1 LRHPTAASGGLA
13 KIVPVAGNDWQ
24 ARAADRSARYL
35 QSTQAPPR
43 GGKIRTQAYA
53 PAPGHKHRDPGR
65 SPVKTSHTSPGREPG
80 DFSHTS
86 PGREPGDCGHTSPGR
101 EPGDC
106 GHTSPG
112 REPGDCGHT
121 SPGREPGDCGN
132 EGHPACHAA
141 RPQTRPGAEIFRR
154 LKRHLA
160 MVVGGSLLSVAWLVG
175 KTSLKTTLT
184 GERPES

>member
-1 LRHPTAASGGLA
+1 MRHPTAASDGLT

-106 GHTSPG
+106 G
-112 REPGDCGHT
+112 
-121 SPGREPGDCGN
+121 N